1 MKGAQGVLPSTYQES
16 PMSHTAR
23 IPFFQLAPAHLQAMI
38 KLSGTVKSGALGARL
53 VELVNLRVSQING
66 CGMCID
72 MHWRDLIGQQAEP
85 RHLNALAG
93 WREAPFFSERERAA
107 LHWAEV
113 VNAIPAKAPSDADFA
128 LLQQHFS
135 DAEIA
140 ELGYAIAVIRGWNV
154 INVSLRNPIAQTP
167 APGF

>member
-1 MKGAQGVLPSTYQES
+1 MGAANDLQGIAMT
-16 PMSHTAR
+16 HTAR
-23 IPFFQLAPAHLQAMI
+23 LPFFQLAQPSLHAMI
-38 KLSGTVKSGALGARL
+38 NLSGTVKKSSLGARL

-72 MHWRDLIGQQAEP
+72 MHWRDLIGQEADP

-107 LHWAEV
+107 LHWAEI
-113 VNAIPAKAPSDADFA
+113 VNAIPAKDPSDQDFSR
-128 LLQQHFS
+128 LQQHFS
-135 DAEIA
+135 DNEIA

-154 INVSLRNPIAQTP
+154 LNISLRNPIPEKP
-167 APGF
+167 APGY